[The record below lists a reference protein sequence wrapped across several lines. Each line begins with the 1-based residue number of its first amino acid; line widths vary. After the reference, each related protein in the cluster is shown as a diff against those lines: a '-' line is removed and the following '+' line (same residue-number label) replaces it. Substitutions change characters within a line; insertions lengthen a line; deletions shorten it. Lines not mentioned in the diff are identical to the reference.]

1 MPVMEKERT
10 VLPRKAM
17 SLAKAKPQRG
27 APVMGKKAITLP
39 PEAMNLSEVEYP
51 PELMARLDRICEI
64 ASMKIATGELVPQT
78 VEELA
83 AELGI
88 DLDEEDDDD

>member
-1 MPVMEKERT
+1 MPVMEKERS

-39 PEAMNLSEVEYP
+39 PEALNLSEVEYP
-51 PELMARLDRICEI
+51 QEVLDRLNKLREI
-64 ASMKIATGELVPQT
+64 TDAKIAMGERLNT
-78 VEELA
+78 AREYA
-83 AELGI
+83 ALRGI
-88 DLDEEDDDD
+88 KLDD